1 MKLRI
6 EGLSSCRNLIMLQ
19 ILAKL
24 PLRSLVCPLHV
35 QAAYRQISVFH
46 QRTHLKHCL
55 VLCQQGTHL
64 RTRNYSDNTKAGNQ
78 QQEEDVHFGRLSE
91 RYSVKTSFRKSSSD
105 IQNLQYEEDK
115 EEDRKTMRTRK
126 YRTKANTPYW
136 YFLRCKSKIKEGKL
150 AEALELFEVQMLKEE
165 RLQPEEYNYT
175 ILIGGCGRVGYV
187 KKAFQLYSNM
197 KKRGLIPTDATYT
210 ALFNACAESPWKDSG
225 LQYAVKLRKELLDKN
240 IQLNPITYRSLLKS
254 YSVCSGF
261 QSGLEIFQEII
272 QKSSITSPDAFNIL
286 FMACVKDEQLGF
298 RFSLQVW
305 RQMLHL
311 GIKPDI
317 YTYNLILR
325 ATRDT
330 GIGKPNEVLNILQ
343 NSKDLNVLRLSTGNS
358 QEDKTTR
365 GTKTKQES
373 NKDFLHARLPLHNG
387 SRDHQSTVT
396 DLSSTG
402 GQKDLKNTSQVAIK
416 PSFAASNVPNLLD
429 LHLNTDSVVSLTNV
443 ANPYD
448 RFALIGDLEGFI
460 QKMKENNVR
469 PSIKT
474 FTLMAEVMKP
484 DQQSQ
489 ATLVDL
495 MDSFKIKPDLTFFNT
510 LILKRS
516 ETMDLKSAM
525 ELLPVLA
532 QRGIAPNIHTFCNL
546 AKACRKKEDGLQLL
560 QDMAIAGFQP
570 NNHVY
575 STLINVAIKR
585 LDYIYLTDILR
596 DMKYRNV
603 APNEVVIRQLEFA
616 AQYPPKFDRYQKK
629 NVFLEKI
636 DGFRGY
642 YNRWLEW
649 MDAEETEHPW
659 KKYRTKH
666 END

>member
-1 MKLRI
+1 
-6 EGLSSCRNLIMLQ
+6 MLQ

-24 PLRSLVCPLHV
+24 PLRSLASGCPLHV

-46 QRTHLKHCL
+46 CRTHLKHCL

-64 RTRNYSDNTKAGNQ
+64 RTRNYSDNMKDGNQ
-78 QQEEDVHFGRLSE
+78 EEEDVHFGRLSE
-91 RYSVKTSFRKSSSD
+91 RYSVKTYFRKSSSD

-115 EEDRKTMRTRK
+115 EDDRKTTRTRK
-126 YRTKANTPYW
+126 YRKETNTPYW

-150 AEALELFEVQMLKEE
+150 AEALELFEVQMLQEE
-165 RLQPEEYNYT
+165 RLLPEEYNYT

-240 IQLNPITYRSLLKS
+240 IPLNPITYRSLLKS
-254 YSVCSGF
+254 YSVCSGL
-261 QSGLEIFQEII
+261 QSGLEIFQEIV
-272 QKSSITSPDAFNIL
+272 QKCSLTSPDAFNIL
-286 FMACVKDEQLGF
+286 FMACIKDEQLGF
-298 RFSLQVW
+298 RFALQVW

-325 ATRDT
+325 ATRDC
-330 GIGKPNEVLNILQ
+330 GIGKPNEVLDILQ
-343 NSKDLNVLRLSTGNS
+343 NSKDLNLLRLSAGNS
-358 QEDKTTR
+358 QEDETTR
-365 GTKTKQES
+365 RTKTKQES

-396 DLSSTG
+396 DMSSTG
-402 GQKDLKNTSQVAIK
+402 GQKYVENTSQVAMK

-443 ANPYD
+443 HNPYD
-448 RFALIGDLEGFI
+448 RFALIGGLEGFI
-460 QKMKENNVR
+460 KKMKENNVR

-484 DQQSQ
+484 DPQSQ
-489 ATLVDL
+489 ATLFAL
-495 MDSFKIKPDLTFFNT
+495 MDLFKIKPDLTFFNT
-510 LILKRS
+510 LILNRS

-546 AKACRKKEDGLQLL
+546 AKACRKKEDGLKLL

-596 DMKYRNV
+596 DMKCRNV

-616 AQYPPKFDRYQKK
+616 AQYPPTFDRYQKK

-659 KKYRTKH
+659 KKYRTKP
-666 END
+666 ENN